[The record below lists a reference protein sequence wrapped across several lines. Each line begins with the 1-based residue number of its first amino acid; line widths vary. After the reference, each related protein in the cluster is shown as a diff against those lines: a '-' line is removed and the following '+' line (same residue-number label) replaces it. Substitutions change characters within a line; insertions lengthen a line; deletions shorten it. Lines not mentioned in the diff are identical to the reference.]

1 MELIHS
7 GPTFRF
13 GVIGFLLLF
22 CGLLFGFFF
31 SPLVFILTVPGVSLL
46 LSRKRI
52 QFNTVTMNIEVI
64 SYMLIFPE
72 TEFWG
77 RDKMANIFLDYIWE
91 NENKSRF
98 RNGQISYQLGD
109 QYDTFSRSFELQ
121 FRDQSGN
128 KLPITDYTDYRA
140 ARKAAERLAQ
150 ITGLPL
156 VDEYFE
162 IQSQAV
168 QRRKASGRR

>member
-1 MELIHS
+1 MEVIHS

-22 CGLLFGFFF
+22 CGLLLGLFF
-31 SPLVFILTVPGVSLL
+31 SPLILILTVPGVSLL
-46 LSRKRI
+46 LSWKKI
-52 QFNTVTMNIEVI
+52 QFNSVTQQIEVAD
-64 SYMLIFPE
+64 YTLVFPQIKNWPMRNMVDV
-72 TEFWG
+72 FV
-77 RDKMANIFLDYIWE
+77 DYTWE
-91 NENKSRF
+91 NDNKSSF
-98 RNGQISYQLGD
+98 GNGQISYQLGE
-109 QYDTFSRSFELQ
+109 QNSTFSRSFELQ

-140 ARKAAERLAQ
+140 ARKAAERVAL